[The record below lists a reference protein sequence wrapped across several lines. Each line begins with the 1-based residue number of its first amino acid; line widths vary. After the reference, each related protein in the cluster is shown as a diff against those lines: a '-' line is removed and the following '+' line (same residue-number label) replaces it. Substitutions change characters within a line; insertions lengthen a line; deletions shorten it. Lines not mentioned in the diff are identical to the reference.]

1 MTLLVCLMPPMQQTR
16 SCCKPNLLL
25 SRIHDAERI
34 VVPTA
39 VEGMTVVLT
48 DDVHNMTEALPAA
61 TQVVGWTA
69 TANSTEV
76 PLKNMVH
83 VAPVGLLVAGAL
95 AAEGRLPGTRQ
106 SIRGEAGG
114 G

>member
-1 MTLLVCLMPPMQQTR
+1 M
-16 SCCKPNLLL
+16 
-25 SRIHDAERI
+25 
-34 VVPTA
+34 PTA